1 MRLNEIHYRWEEKET
16 IFFSSSKQLNTP
28 YVVANFINESAKIGG
43 VQRSS
48 ECVPNSGY
56 NSL

>member
-1 MRLNEIHYRWEEKET
+1 MRLNENIIAGKKKKL
-16 IFFSSSKQLNTP
+16 ILFPLQNNAP